1 MSAPLQFSCVNVE
14 TSIINEMS
22 ALPRPTAASGN
33 VRAASTQYRS
43 PSIELPAVLAIR
55 A

>member
-1 MSAPLQFSCVNVE
+1 MSAPLQFSCVRVE

-33 VRAASTQYRS
+33 VRAASTQYTS
-43 PSIELPAVLAIR
+43 PTAELPTVLAMS